1 MNRPDTPG
9 PFAGASIAALGLAA
23 ARSVESSRQ
32 DRLIDDPFARTLF
45 EAAGDRLA
53 MRHEWPR
60 ADDEVTATE
69 ALHLHGSRY
78 IGLRTRFY
86 DDRIVAAAATGI
98 RQVVLLGAGLDTRAL
113 RLSLPADLVFYE
125 VDHASVLEFKKRH
138 LADAG
143 QRPRCAVTQVGTDL
157 STDALAVLEHSGFD
171 SRLPTAWIAEG
182 LLPYLEPTAQQSV
195 LDHVDRLS
203 ALGSSLAFDHIA
215 GGDVAGLSARSGID
229 MQGLLK
235 TTDAT
240 DEPGGHLATRD
251 WTVRTCSADEIA
263 ERYGRDLAD
272 PFARSSDTGHSPPP
286 WLKTVFTAAHK
297 GSDRSEQVLREH
309 PVV

>member
-1 MNRPDTPG
+1 M
-9 PFAGASIAALGLAA
+9 
-23 ARSVESSRQ
+23 ESSRQ

-45 EAAGDRLA
+45 EAAGDRLTL
-53 MRHEWPR
+53 RHEWPR
-60 ADDEVTATE
+60 DDDEVTATE

-125 VDHASVLEFKKRH
+125 VDHASVLEIKKRH

-182 LLPYLEPTAQQSV
+182 LLPYL
-195 LDHVDRLS
+195 
-203 ALGSSLAFDHIA
+203 
-215 GGDVAGLSARSGID
+215 
-229 MQGLLK
+229 
-235 TTDAT
+235 
-240 DEPGGHLATRD
+240 EPGGHLATRD

-309 PVV
+309 PVA